1 MQRLLKQA
9 AASASDREDTM
20 DAHRDR
26 RGRTYFTRAEVA
38 RLFEVAPNTI
48 NRWVLAGQ
56 LPSILTPG
64 GRRRYPVEAILRL
77 ARDLTQGA
85 AAPERAGSA
94 PAERATRGRAR
105 ARRAGPSNGRATA
118 R

>member
-1 MQRLLKQA
+1 M
-9 AASASDREDTM
+9 E
-20 DAHRDR
+20 AHRDR

-48 NRWVLAGQ
+48 NRWVLAGR
-56 LPSILTPG
+56 LPSVLTPG

-77 ARDLTQGA
+77 VRELAQGA
-85 AAPERAGSA
+85 AAPGRESTA
-94 PAERATRGRAR
+94 PAERTTRGRAR
-105 ARRAGPSNGRATA
+105 ARRAGASNGRATV

>member
-1 MQRLLKQA
+1 M
-9 AASASDREDTM
+9 E
-20 DAHRDR
+20 AHRDR

-48 NRWVLAGQ
+48 NRWVLAGR

-77 ARDLTQGA
+77 ARELAQA
-85 AAPERAGSA
+85 AVAPGRASSA
-94 PAERATRGRAR
+94 PAERTARGRAR
-105 ARRAGPSNGRATA
+105 ARRAGPPNGRATV